1 MVESYD
7 PNTVHEEVSVVAR
20 FDAGRVVGEID
31 LLLVTDERFVV
42 LDYKT
47 DETSTRS
54 VDDLAEKHWPQLE
67 VYAAAL
73 AQSDPNR
80 TVETVLYF
88 TAADTERRQEF
99 DAFDLEDLQTD
110 LETRLSQL
118 RSASESEPLAR
129 R

>member
-1 MVESYD
+1 M
-7 PNTVHEEVSVVAR
+7 VAR